1 MYRPYTTVHSS
12 NVWRHINNLKT
23 TVLKEMFHASL
34 HSNIKMDIIALVLLF
49 TSGPIE
55 PDDHWQ
61 SNLSP
66 TSTITNTRVRG
77 NKM

>member
-1 MYRPYTTVHSS
+1 
-12 NVWRHINNLKT
+12 
-23 TVLKEMFHASL
+23 MFHASL

-61 SNLSP
+61 PNLSP